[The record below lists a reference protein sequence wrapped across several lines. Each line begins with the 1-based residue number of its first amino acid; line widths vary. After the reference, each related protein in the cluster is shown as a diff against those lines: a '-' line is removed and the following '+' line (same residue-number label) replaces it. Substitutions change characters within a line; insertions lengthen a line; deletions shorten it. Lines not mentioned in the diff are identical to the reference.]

1 MADCPIA
8 TRERLLALLTRKL
21 PADEHKRLRAHLQT
35 PCERCL
41 ELLEQ
46 LGEGELAEAMGG
58 AKAKLTRREKAGL
71 FRSVLPEE
79 LQPTTFWD
87 GLRELGRVPTLLTS
101 YAAVTALLI
110 GFGVYYLA
118 APPDARSRYTGIKE
132 ATAPAASPALQASL
146 IGVVGKVVDGQPD
159 VIRRAMDNEQ
169 LATDELLL
177 FRYRL
182 NEPAYIYL
190 LADGADGVE
199 VLYSGDAELATPGEH
214 ELGAA
219 EQALA
224 LDPRPLGENVRI
236 VLVAASERQ
245 PQLAQLESLEALL
258 DPARRVDSCLSCA
271 VDVVRVRTSQQP

>member
-8 TRERLLALLTRKL
+8 TRERLLALLTRQL
-21 PADEHKRLRAHLQT
+21 PAAEQKRLRAHLRT

-41 ELLEQ
+41 ELMDQ
-46 LGEGELAEAMGG
+46 LGEAELAETMGG
-58 AKAKLTRREKAGL
+58 AKARLTRREKAGL
-71 FRSVLPEE
+71 FRSVLPDD
-79 LQPTTFWD
+79 LRPTTFFD
-87 GLRELGRVPTLLTS
+87 GLRDLGRVPTLLPT
-101 YAAVTALLI
+101 YAAVMALLI
-110 GFGVYYLA
+110 GFGAYYLF
-118 APPDARSRYTGIKE
+118 APPDAQSRYTGVKAASE
-132 ATAPAASPALQASL
+132 PAPSPALQASL
-146 IGVVGKVVDGQPD
+146 IGVVGKVLDGQPD
-159 VIRRAMDNEQ
+159 VIRRAMDNEL
-169 LATDELLL
+169 LASDELLL

-199 VLYSGDAELATPGEH
+199 VLYSGDRELASPGEH

-224 LDPRPLGENVRI
+224 LDPRPLGEDVRI
-236 VLVAASERQ
+236 ALVAATERQ
-245 PQLAQLESLEALL
+245 PQLSQLPSLDAVL